1 MSIKAEII
9 ESLKS
14 DINPFAS
21 HEVTAEHNF
30 FNVIDYVNHQK
41 EKRDDVIKAQAQ
53 EIARLSDLVKMD
65 TDEVDEKDREIERLK
80 ETAKQA
86 YEAGTKEIERLQAI
100 HTKRMTRLKGSIVA
114 SVRNCG
120 DPDVEG
126 DINTN
131 DQDCIAKFLDHHCP
145 LRSRE
150 ND

>member
-1 MSIKAEII
+1 MI
-9 ESLKS
+9 
-14 DINPFAS
+14 DNRV
-21 HEVTAEHNF
+21 VTYSVAMGVVE
-30 FNVIDYVNHQK
+30 
-41 EKRDDVIKAQAQ
+41 ERDETIKAQAQ
-53 EIARLSDLVKMD
+53 
-65 TDEVDEKDREIERLK
+65 EIERLK